1 MFKIGDKVKI
11 IFEEHEKYGKIGSI
25 IGVIDYEK
33 SQFPRV
39 AFSSNV
45 FDYVDI
51 GSWKIKKVKDETR

>member
-1 MFKIGDKVKI
+1 MFKVGDKVKI

-33 SQFPRV
+33 SQFSRV

-45 FDYVDI
+45 FDYADI
-51 GSWKIKKVKDETR
+51 GGWKLKKVDNK